1 MPASKV
7 TSIDLSGSPGPV
19 EFDQP
24 VNELHYALAWLERT
38 PQLANP
44 ITAAQMSRTL
54 ARLLQEQKW
63 QSGLTRRVYDEL
75 TRTPGRFPEME
86 AIAAA
91 LCMTSRNLRRKL
103 DAEGTSYSQLLDE
116 VRRALAQDYLRT
128 PTLGI
133 DDIAAALGFGDAA
146 SFRRAYK
153 RWTGRS
159 PGEARTS

>member
-103 DAEGTSYSQLLDE
+103 DAEGTSYQALLAN
-116 VRRALAQDYLRT
+116 VRYALARDYISTSFLST
-128 PTLGI
+128 E
-133 DDIAAALGFGDAA
+133 DIAAALGFSDAA
-146 SFRRAYK
+146 SFRHAFK
-153 RWTGRS
+153 RWTGMTPAEFR
-159 PGEARTS
+159 G